1 MSVLAVLVASFL
13 GSLHCVAMCGGLA
26 GFCANSSQRFFAGT
40 VAYHLGRGFSYTLL
54 GAAAGA
60 LGGQIDVQA
69 QLLGFERITSIAI
82 GLLLLV
88 WGVVAL
94 YSGRAPKI
102 FQKVVGLVSSRIAG
116 RLKRAKERDY
126 SALHIGALTGLLTV
140 FLPCGWLYAFVLVAV
155 ASGSAL
161 SGAGVMLF
169 FWMGSVPLLFV
180 CSFGIK
186 LLRPSML
193 RWAPRLG
200 ALLLVF
206 AGLSSVFARE
216 NLSQVLAHQHQ
227 KTSGKHEAHHSP
239 EQPEVFCGAEGLGD
253 SRQQRSLK

>member
-40 VAYHLGRGFSYTLL
+40 VAYHLGRGISYTLL
-54 GAAAGA
+54 GAVAGVI
-60 LGGQIDVQA
+60 GGQIDLQA
-69 QLLGFERITSIAI
+69 QLLGFERITSIGI
-82 GLLLLV
+82 GLLLLI

-94 YSGRAPKI
+94 FSGHAPKV
-102 FQKVVGLVSSRIAG
+102 FQRVVGLVSSRIAS
-116 RLKRAKERDY
+116 RLTRAKERHY

-155 ASGSAL
+155 ASGSSL
-161 SGAGVMLF
+161 SGAAVMLF
-169 FWMGSVPLLFV
+169 FWMGSVPLLFL
-180 CSFGIK
+180 CGFGIK

-200 ALLLVF
+200 AVLLVF
-206 AGLSSVFARE
+206 AGFSSVFARE
-216 NLSQVLAHQHQ
+216 DLSHLLAHQHQ
-227 KTSGKHEAHHSP
+227 AARGEHEGHDSSKLQG
-239 EQPEVFCGAEGLGD
+239 EFCGAGEIVEVGEPGGL
-253 SRQQRSLK
+253 